1 LLKCFPA
8 WVRLFFRPAIGAAG
22 KRRKNGRRAQ
32 DNAAA
37 NCLGEVIERLSM
49 TEIEID
55 CETAMKDDSISVQA
69 EGHEV
74 PLCLSLTCRKVLRV
88 RK

>member
-55 CETAMKDDSISVQA
+55 CETAMKEILFQYKQRAAKCPSA
-69 EGHEV
+69 
-74 PLCLSLTCRKVLRV
+74 CL
-88 RK
+88 